1 MVRPCKE
8 CENEHKRC
16 KGCEDWWEWFPQAF
30 DFAAEAV
37 RNLTTYYKTHERPQ
51 EPRPITYR
59 DIIFWTVFTE
69 QWR

>member
-16 KGCEDWWEWFPQAF
+16 GGCDDWNEWFPQAF
-30 DFAAEAV
+30 DFAAE
-37 RNLTTYYKTHERPQ
+37 RIRRETTFYDTHEPTQ
-51 EPRPITYR
+51 RPITYR
-59 DIIFWTVFTE
+59 DIVFWTVFTE